1 MKAFPPFDFQG
12 VPHPQIDVY
21 FRFSLRSPTYSFTAP
36 APGPCAND
44 LQTVRLSVL
53 LTADADSMLKKLLS
67 FMPRNGKK
75 KPRTY
80 TRQVIPREQHS
91 VSRSIISEP
100 AKKVLNRL
108 NNAGFEAY
116 LVGGGVR
123 DILLGE
129 RPKDFDIATN
139 ATPEEVH
146 DLFRNSRLIGRRF
159 RIVHVLFGREVIE
172 VTTFRGN
179 AADADNDSD
188 DNRRTS
194 EHGLLL
200 RDNVYGNLEEDAL
213 RRDFTVNALYYC
225 VKDFTVV
232 DFANGIEDLKN
243 RQLRLIGDPETRYRE
258 DPVRMLRAV
267 RFAAKLGFDI
277 EPATEAPISE
287 LALLLTHIPSARLF
301 EEVLKLF
308 SAGYGEATFYRLRE
322 YGLLDTLFPETVR
335 ALNAGEPDTL
345 IVQALQNTDRRIQ
358 QGKSVTPYFLYAA
371 MLWPALQAE
380 WHRLQDDGEPV
391 QPALHQ
397 AIAKVIGRQVQ
408 ATAIPKRFSGPMKE
422 IWELQM
428 RLPRRQGKRAYVT
441 LDHPRFRA
449 AYDFLLVR
457 EAAGEIEPGLG
468 QWWTEFQEVDER
480 EREKMLT
487 QLSSDGPRKRKRRRK
502 PESRA

>member
-1 MKAFPPFDFQG
+1 
-12 VPHPQIDVY
+12 
-21 FRFSLRSPTYSFTAP
+21 
-36 APGPCAND
+36 
-44 LQTVRLSVL
+44 
-53 LTADADSMLKKLLS
+53 MLKKLLS
-67 FMPRNGKK
+67 FIPRSGKK
-75 KPRTY
+75 KVPAY
-80 TRQVIPREQHS
+80 SRQVIPRERHT
-91 VSRSIISEP
+91 VSRSILSEP
-100 AKKVLNRL
+100 SKKVLNRL

-123 DILLGE
+123 DILLGQ

-146 DLFRNSRLIGRRF
+146 ELFRNSRLIGRRF

-172 VTTFRGN
+172 VTTFRGS
-179 AADADNDSD
+179 AADTNDED
-188 DNRRTS
+188 DDDRKTS

-200 RDNVYGNLEEDAL
+200 RDNVYGNQEEDAL
-213 RRDFTVNALYYC
+213 RRDFTINALYYC

-232 DFANGIEDLKN
+232 DFANGIKDLEN

-267 RFAAKLGFDI
+267 RFAAKLDFEI
-277 EPATEAPISE
+277 EPATEAPITE
-287 LALLLTHIPSARLF
+287 LAPLLTHIPSARLF

-308 SAGYGEATFYRLRE
+308 SAGYGEASYYKLRE
-322 YGLLDTLFPETVR
+322 YDLLDALFPDTVR
-335 ALNAGEPDTL
+335 ALDAGEPEAL
-345 IVQALQNTDRRIQ
+345 IIQALQNTDRRIQ

-371 MLWPALQAE
+371 MLWPALQVE
-380 WHRLQDDGEPV
+380 WRKRQDDGESI

-422 IWELQM
+422 IWEMQM
-428 RLPRRQGKRAYVT
+428 RLPRRQGKRAFVT
-441 LDHPRFRA
+441 LEHPRFRA

-457 EAAGEIEPGLG
+457 EDAGEIEPGLG
-468 QWWTEFQEVDER
+468 QWWTDFQEQDER
-480 EREKMLT
+480 GQEKMLSE
-487 QLSSDGPRKRKRRRK
+487 LGAESPRKRKRRRK